1 MTKKINK
8 ITIIHW
14 LEGQNVRRAAVIAN
28 LVIVVI
34 ISYALAKLSWAVLD
48 KGDKDIAAPTVSASV
63 QKKISNRTFG
73 GDNIAALH
81 IFGNASTKPT
91 QPKAKQPRLPK
102 PDRSVAKLNF
112 TLKGILYSDDPKFA
126 RAMIEDS
133 SKKENTYAIGSS
145 VKGQAIVDSIHK
157 DKVILLRSDNSKET
171 IRLPDKTAAANKKSS
186 SKSSR
191 ARDRLKRSRS
201 SRNPVTRGAGN
212 GLSSLSG
219 DISLSEV
226 RQTLMKD
233 PDSINQVIKISPI
246 SRGKKFLGFRVS
258 PGKNRNIF
266 KALGLKV
273 GDIVTAVDDVKL
285 DSPQKGFQVIEK
297 LSTAQSMNLTVKS
310 GSTERNVTLSF

>member
-8 ITIIHW
+8 ITVIHW

-34 ISYALAKLSWAVLD
+34 ISYALAKLSWAVVDNGD
-48 KGDKDIAAPTVSASV
+48 KGGVAPTVSASV
-63 QKKISNRTFG
+63 QKKISSRKFG

-81 IFGNASTKPT
+81 IFGNAKKIQSNKITPPPP
-91 QPKAKQPRLPK
+91 PKNKSA
-102 PDRSVAKLNF
+102 AKLNF

-133 SKKENTYAIGSS
+133 SRKENTYAIGSS
-145 VKGQAIVDSIHK
+145 VKGQAIIDSIHK
-157 DKVILLRSDNSKET
+157 DKVVLLRSDNSKET
-171 IRLPDKTAAANKKSS
+171 IRLPDKTDAGNKKQ
-186 SKSSR
+186 SSR
-191 ARDRLKRSRS
+191 SSRLSNRSKRSRS
-201 SRNPVTRGAGN
+201 SHNPVNRGSN
-212 GLSSLSG
+212 SGLSSLSG

-233 PDSINQVIKISPI
+233 PDSINQVVKISPI

-310 GSTERNVTLSF
+310 GSTERTVTLSF